1 MADMVSSSSLLGEAM
16 RGKLRPLSRVAA
28 ALVFLSA
35 SGCGGVEESKEAIPG
50 DSLAKA
56 NRSLATKTLETT
68 TALAMA
74 TVPGCG
80 THHLINTEIVS
91 VSEPLQIVG
100 AGATQG
106 NWVERWTYNIC
117 GATVPI
123 KVAFSVDEL
132 RADYTASVGGVTA
145 S

>member
-1 MADMVSSSSLLGEAM
+1 M
-16 RGKLRPLSRVAA
+16 RGEFRPLGRVAA

-35 SGCGGVEESKEAIPG
+35 SGCGGIEESKEAIPG
-50 DSLAKA
+50 ESLAKA
-56 NRSLATKTLETT
+56 NGSLAAKTLETT
-68 TALAMA
+68 AALAMA

-80 THHLINTEIVS
+80 THDLINTEIVS

-106 NWVERWTYNIC
+106 SWVERWTYNIC

-132 RADYTASVGGVTA
+132 GADHTASVGGVTA